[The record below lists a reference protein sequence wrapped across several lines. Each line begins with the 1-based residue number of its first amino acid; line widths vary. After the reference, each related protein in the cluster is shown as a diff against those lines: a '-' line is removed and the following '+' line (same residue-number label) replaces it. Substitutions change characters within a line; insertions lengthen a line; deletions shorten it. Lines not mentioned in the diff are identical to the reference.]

1 MSTTLRIKYLN
12 ALTWLGRK
20 SLISTSAL
28 AYRYRTSL
36 CDNFS
41 ENPFYKPAINMGD
54 ILATAAW
61 VVDKQKPVI
70 FDIGAH
76 CGFIASQLA
85 QLLRKN
91 SPSIHAFEPVA
102 PTFSDLIQTIDV
114 LKLQEIIHPVPVAL
128 SNADGFVKLNYSKN
142 MDCYSHHHTIAID
155 HVRIYDPQRF
165 SSCLVLSNR

>member
-1 MSTTLRIKYLN
+1 MN